1 MARTRKQKEKEINDL
16 VDKLKR
22 AKLAVLTGYQGITVF
37 EMQEL
42 RSKLR
47 ELEADYKVAKNT
59 LLKIALKKA
68 GLNLDI
74 SEYKIPLALA
84 FSYKDEVSVPKEVY
98 EFSKGSKAL
107 EILSGIMDEKLVSK
121 DTIIKLATLPSKEE
135 LFSRIVYM
143 LNYPLSGLVNILQGN
158 TRKLVYVLKAIS
170 ENK

>member
-1 MARTRKQKEKEINDL
+1 MAKTRKQKEKEINDL
-16 VDKLKR
+16 IDKLKR
-22 AKLAVLTGYQGITVF
+22 AKIAVLTGYQGLTVF

-42 RSKLR
+42 RSKLK

-74 SEYKIPLALA
+74 SEYKVPLALA
-84 FSYKDEVSVPKEVY
+84 FSYEDEVSVPKEVY
-98 EFSKGSKAL
+98 EFSKSSKAL

-135 LFSRIVYM
+135 LLSEIVYM
-143 LNYPLSGLVNILQGN
+143 LNYPLSGLVNVLQGN
-158 TRKLVYVLKAIS
+158 TRKLVYALKAIS

>member
-1 MARTRKQKEKEINDL
+1 MAKTRKQKEKEINDL
-16 VDKLKR
+16 IDKLKR
-22 AKLAVLTGYQGITVF
+22 AKIAVLTGYQGLTVF

-42 RSKLR
+42 RSKLK
-47 ELEADYKVAKNT
+47 ELEADYKVAKNS

-74 SEYKIPLALA
+74 SEFKVPLALA
-84 FSYKDEVSVPKEVY
+84 FSYEDEVSAPKEVY
-98 EFSKGSKAL
+98 EFSKSSKAL

-135 LFSRIVYM
+135 LLSEIVYM
-143 LNYPLSGLVNILQGN
+143 LNYPLSGLVNVLQGN
-158 TRKLVYVLKAIS
+158 TRKLVYALKAIS

>member
-1 MARTRKQKEKEINDL
+1 MAKTRKQKEKEINDL
-16 VDKLKR
+16 IDKLKR
-22 AKLAVLTGYQGITVF
+22 AKITVLTGYQGLTVF

-74 SEYKIPLALA
+74 SEYKVPLALA
-84 FSYKDEVSVPKEVY
+84 FSYEDEVSVPKEVY
-98 EFSKGSKAL
+98 EFSKGNKAL

-121 DTIIKLATLPSKEE
+121 DTIIKLAILPSKEE
-135 LFSRIVYM
+135 LFSKIVYM
-143 LNYPLSGLVNILQGN
+143 LNYPLSGLVNVLQGN
-158 TRKLVYVLKAIS
+158 TRKLVYALKAMS
-170 ENK
+170 EK